1 MVTLAVFHSTV
12 RKEEK
17 LIVEAARK
25 RNIRLKLID
34 IRKQIFAQETFE
46 ADFDVALER
55 SVSTIKG
62 TYTAAFLESI
72 GVEVVNPLKI
82 TQICENKYF
91 TSLILAKAGIPSPKF
106 AMVFGVE
113 QAMLVVKEFGDF
125 PVVLKPAWGS
135 WGRLLAKIN
144 DRDSLEA
151 VLDHKNVLGTPPH
164 KAYYMQEFIH
174 KPGYDVRATVID
186 GKTICAIYR
195 ESSHWITNTA
205 RGATPRNYPVT
216 KELANV
222 CSRVSDTIGGGLLA
236 IDLFETDN
244 SYLINEVNHTMEFRN
259 SEEPTGVSIS
269 DAILD
274 YCLKKVDAGTQDL

>member
-34 IRKQIFAQETFE
+34 IRTQVFARETFE

-72 GVEVVNPLKI
+72 GVPVVNPLKI

-91 TSLILAKAGIPSPKF
+91 TSLILAKAGIPCPKF
-106 AMVFGVE
+106 AMAFDVE
-113 QAMLVVKEFGDF
+113 QAVLVVEEFGNF
-125 PVVLKPAWGS
+125 PVVLKPAHGS

-151 VLDHKNVLGTPPH
+151 VLDHKNVLGTAPH
-164 KAYYMQEFIH
+164 KAYYIQEFIH
-174 KPGYDVRATVID
+174 KPGYDVRAIVID
-186 GKTICAIYR
+186 GETICAVYR

-205 RGATPRNYPVT
+205 RGATTRNYPVT

-222 CSRVSDTIGGGLLA
+222 CSRASDTIGGGLLA
-236 IDLFETDN
+236 IDLFEIDD

-274 YCLKKVDAGTQDL
+274 YCLKKVDAGSRNL